1 MKGKLR
7 SVRLYLAIPVLILG
21 IFSVFSLAMSGVSL
35 RQVSTVSKNIANKQI
50 DNIVYLD
57 DINTNSTKIQKNVMS
72 YCLISQESERE
83 EVLKKISELKK
94 QNITYLNN
102 LKSTLQS
109 DKLVKLLD
117 TLTKDY
123 TEYET
128 KVDETLEMASED
140 MMVALESANTTLGEY
155 SVKVEEA
162 TDKLIK
168 ENDKITDSQV
178 SELSLKSS
186 KANNVISIG
195 FFVVA
200 ILVVAVVICIEIIVI
215 RPLKK
220 IDSEL
225 DVIIDEINNDKGDLT
240 KRISLNRKDEIGKVS
255 KNINIFIEKL
265 QIIMKKIVENSKQ
278 LDKSVG
284 NVVGKVS
291 TANGSA
297 CDISAVME
305 ELSAT
310 MEEVAATVKNIDENT
325 SVADGKV
332 VRMVDKTNSVL
343 DYSNEMN
350 ERATRLQ
357 ETAQTNKDETTQMI
371 GSIITELKNAM
382 KECKK
387 VEKISQLTTD
397 ILNISSQTNLL
408 ALNASI
414 EAARAGEA
422 GKGFAVVAD
431 EIRELAESSRK
442 TANNIQEINEM
453 VISAVEGLVNS
464 SNKIV
469 DYVDETILPDYDN
482 FVSSGKQYN
491 DDSMHIK
498 EIMDEFTGLSDDMQE
513 TIKSMVEAING
524 IAKAVEESADGV
536 TSAAMSVDALVADM
550 NDVNKEMETNQ
561 SVSDKLRKE
570 TECFVEV

>member
-7 SVRLYLAIPVLILG
+7 SVRVYLAIPVLILG

-35 RQVSTVSKNIANKQI
+35 RQVSTVSKNIANKQL

-83 EVLKKISELKK
+83 EVSKKISELKQ
-94 QNITYLNN
+94 QNETYLNN
-102 LKSTLQS
+102 LKTTLQS

-186 KANNVISIG
+186 RANNVISIG

-200 ILVVAVVICIEIIVI
+200 ILVVAVVVCIEIIVI

-265 QIIMKKIVENSKQ
+265 QIIMKKIVENSKL
-278 LDKSVG
+278 LDNSVG

-343 DYSNEMN
+343 EYSNEMN

-498 EIMDEFTGLSDDMQE
+498 DIMDEFTSLSHDMQE

-524 IAKAVEESADGV
+524 ITKAIEESADGV

-550 NDVNKEMETNQ
+550 NDVNKEMEINQ